1 MESMLFPMKEIGI
14 CQPLLCDRL
23 PGRVSTCA
31 MAPGRGLV
39 SPLASPGPW
48 LKLIGKGRDK
58 ETKKSSE
65 NPATIIG
72 F

>member
-1 MESMLFPMKEIGI
+1 MIVYQAGYRHVRFLGFFRRCAG
-14 CQPLLCDRL
+14 LLEGGYL
-23 PGRVSTCA
+23 P
-31 MAPGRGLV
+31 
-39 SPLASPGPW
+39 PLASPSPW